1 MKENI
6 NQLNDKLKNQDQS
19 EKSSEDK
26 QICINRL
33 RSDNEQYQQTN
44 TNMQHH
50 IEELNDQVNR

>member
-1 MKENI
+1 LKENI
-6 NQLNDKLKNQDQS
+6 NQLNDKLRNQDQS

-44 TNMQHH
+44 INMQHH
-50 IEELNDQVNR
+50 IEELNDQVDR